1 MMTDRATTGR
11 PSLSALSAPLAAAL
25 VADAVRLRLGIEQV
39 AGATIIDGGIAHPGG
54 LEAGRRIAELCM
66 GGLGRV
72 TLQADTWSERWP
84 FQVAVHSTDP
94 VLACLGSQYAGWS
107 LSHKDEG
114 GSFFALGSGPG
125 RALARKEPLF
135 DELGYADRGDN
146 AVLVLES
153 GTVPPGPLVERIVAD
168 CGVVA
173 ERLTLV
179 LTPTASLAGTVQ
191 IVARV
196 LEVAMHKVHALGFP
210 LDHVVDGIGVAPLPP
225 PGKGFVEAMGR
236 TNDAILFG
244 GTVQLFVTGP
254 DDSAADLAKRLPS
267 TESRDYGRPFAEVF
281 AAVNKDFYAI
291 DPLLF
296 APARAVVTALD
307 SGRSFHGGHLAADM
321 LDRSFGGV
329 DGAGMAG

>member
-1 MMTDRATTGR
+1 MTPR
-11 PSLSALSAPLAAAL
+11 PSLSALSGPLAASL
-25 VADAVRLRLGIEQV
+25 VADAAQLRLGIDHV
-39 AGATIIDGGIAHPGG
+39 AGATIVDGGIAHPGG

-72 TLQADTWSERWP
+72 TLQADSRPDRWP
-84 FQVAVHSTDP
+84 FQVTVHSMDP

-107 LSHKDEG
+107 LSHKDEA

-125 RALARKEPLF
+125 RALARKETLF
-135 DELGYADRGDN
+135 DDLGYADSGDH
-146 AVLVLES
+146 AVFVLES
-153 GTVPPGPLVERIVAD
+153 GAVPPAALVERIAAD
-168 CGVVA
+168 CRVA
-173 ERLTLV
+173 VERLTLV

-210 LDHVVDGIGVAPLPP
+210 LDHVIDGVGVAPLPP

-244 GTVQLFVTGP
+244 GTVQLFVTGS
-254 DDSAADLAKRLPS
+254 DDAAAGLAQRLPS
-267 TESRDYGRPFAEVF
+267 MDSRDYGRPFAEVF

-291 DPLLF
+291 DPMLF

-307 SGRSFHGGHLAADM
+307 SGRSFHGGRLASDM
-321 LDRSFGGV
+321 LDRSFGAG
-329 DGAGMAG
+329 GAGTAG

>member
-1 MMTDRATTGR
+1 MRQR
-11 PSLSALSAPLAAAL
+11 PSLSALAGPLAAAL
-25 VADAVRLRLGIEQV
+25 VADAVPLRLGIDV
-39 AGATIIDGGIAHPGG
+39 LAGATIVDGGIARPGG
-54 LEAGRRIAELCM
+54 LEAGCRIAELCM

-72 TLQADTWSERWP
+72 TLQAGIQPDLWP
-84 FQVAVHSTDP
+84 FQVVVHSTDP

-107 LSHKDEG
+107 LSHKEEG

-125 RALARKEPLF
+125 RAMAGKETLF
-135 DELGYADRGDN
+135 DELGYADSGGH

-153 GTVPPGPLVERIVAD
+153 DAVPPAPLVERIAAD
-168 CGVVA
+168 CGVGTD
-173 ERLTLV
+173 RLTLV

-210 LDHVVDGIGVAPLPP
+210 LDHVVDGIGAAPLPP

-254 DDSAADLAKRLPS
+254 EDAAADLAQRLPS

-296 APARAVVTALD
+296 APARVVVTALD
-307 SGRSFHGGHLAADM
+307 SGRSFHGGRLAPDM
-321 LDRSFGGV
+321 LDRSFGGT
-329 DGAGMAG
+329 GRAGPGK